1 MARTHREMTEAIPR
15 RRPGRSAD
23 LPTLV
28 RATDAGI
35 AEVVKITNKGRYQVR
50 TADGGYHEIPLKL
63 FHPHTREGSSSTPA

>member
-1 MARTHREMTEAIPR
+1 MARTHREMAEAIPR

-35 AEVVKITNKGRYQVR
+35 AEVVKITNKGRYQV
-50 TADGGYHEIPLKL
+50 
-63 FHPHTREGSSSTPA
+63 